1 MGKERD
7 GDVRNGHEVVAIMKA
22 KYPQKIYKIP
32 VLLVYFKKM

>member
-7 GDVRNGHEVVAIMKA
+7 GDVRNGHEVVARMKA

-32 VLLVYFKKM
+32 VLLEYIKKK